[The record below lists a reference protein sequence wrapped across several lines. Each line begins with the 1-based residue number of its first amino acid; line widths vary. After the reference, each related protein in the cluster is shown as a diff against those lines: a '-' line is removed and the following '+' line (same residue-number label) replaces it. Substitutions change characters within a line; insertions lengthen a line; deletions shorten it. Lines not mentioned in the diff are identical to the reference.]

1 MKVILLKDVAKIGR
15 KGSVI
20 EVPDG
25 FAQNKL
31 LPNKMAKPAT
41 AENIKLHAHT
51 QEVKQASDEKES
63 VHFKELCKAL
73 ETKTVTVF
81 VETNEQGHMFQALK
95 PVAIADALSEVLGE
109 KIAPDHV
116 TISAPIKSVGELT
129 VSFSWGKNKKDIQ
142 IHIVAK
148 K

>member
-1 MKVILLKDVAKIGR
+1 
-15 KGSVI
+15 
-20 EVPDG
+20 
-25 FAQNKL
+25 
-31 LPNKMAKPAT
+31 
-41 AENIKLHAHT
+41 
-51 QEVKQASDEKES
+51 
-63 VHFKELCKAL
+63 
-73 ETKTVTVF
+73 
-81 VETNEQGHMFQALK
+81 MFQALK
-95 PVAIADALSEVLGE
+95 PVAIAGALSDVLGE